1 MKPMSNVDIFTISDE
16 LNNLLSG
23 ARVDKSF
30 QPTKDIVVMRFH
42 VPGTGRIDLVM
53 QCGSRIHISQ
63 YPLENPTTPP
73 TFPMLLRKRIK
84 GGHVESIKQHNF
96 DRVVEIR
103 VKKDKYYTIIV
114 ELFDKGNIILLDDE
128 NNIILPLKRKH
139 WSNRDISSKREY
151 VFPNNIILPL
161 KRKHW
166 SNRDISSKREY
177 VFPEERGINPI
188 NISENEFTELFENNS
203 DSDVVRTLAR
213 NGLGSLY
220 AEEVIARANEITE
233 IDKNTVNN
241 NLTEEQINGLYK
253 GFKKLF
259 DNLKN
264 ESIKPQIVKS
274 DSKEDVIPLDL
285 MKYDSFEK
293 TYYNTFNEACDEFY
307 SKKVNTDIKQIKE
320 NAWNKK
326 VGKFEKRLKLQQET
340 LDNFEKTIADSTFK
354 GEVIYSNYTT
364 IENIINVV
372 NTARDKSYSF
382 KEIGKTLKKAKKDGM
397 EEAQIY
403 ESIDPM
409 GILTLKIDD
418 TTLNID
424 PKLTIP
430 ENAENYYEK
439 SKKAKRKTKGALIAI
454 ENTKKQLEDIKSKK
468 DSAMENISVPK
479 KRVKKNLKW
488 YEKLRWFVSSD
499 DVLVVGGRDANS
511 NESVVKKYLE
521 PNDIYLHADI
531 HGATSTAI
539 KLNGHKLNDNLLKES
554 GEFAASFSS
563 AWSKG
568 FTSQDVFWVHPDQ
581 VSKTPEAG
589 EFLAKGSF
597 VIRGHRNYIRGARLK
612 LAVGIVDYEGKRI
625 MAGPIEALEKHSQNF
640 VVLKPGFTKKEAIAK
655 KILHKI
661 NEDDLIT
668 LDDIIRVLPS
678 GKCDIDEEYH
688 QRKKYEKN

>member
-84 GGHVESIKQHNF
+84 GGHVESVKQHNF

-151 VFPNNIILPL
+151 VFP
-161 KRKHW
+161 
-166 SNRDISSKREY
+166 
-177 VFPEERGINPI
+177 EERGINPI
-188 NISENEFTELFENNS
+188 NISENDFTELFENNS

-372 NTARDKSYSF
+372 NTARDKDYSF

-403 ESIDPM
+403 ESIDPL
-409 GILTLKIDD
+409 GVLTLNIDG
-418 TTLNID
+418 TTLNIN

-454 ENTKKQLEDIKSKK
+454 ENTKKQLEEIKSKK
-468 DSAMENISVPK
+468 DNAMENISVPK

>member
-53 QCGSRIHISQ
+53 QCGSRIHTSQ

-128 NNIILPLKRKH
+128 
-139 WSNRDISSKREY
+139 
-151 VFPNNIILPL
+151 NNIILPL

-241 NLTEEQINGLYK
+241 NLTEEQINGLYE

-403 ESIDPM
+403 ESIDPL
-409 GILTLKIDD
+409 GVLTLNIDG
-418 TTLNID
+418 TTLNIN

-454 ENTKKQLEDIKSKK
+454 ENTKKQLEEIKSKK
-468 DSAMENISVPK
+468 DSAIENISVPK

>member
-1 MKPMSNVDIFTISDE
+1 MSNVDIFTISNE

-53 QCGSRIHISQ
+53 QCGSRIHTSQ

-73 TFPMLLRKRIK
+73 TFPMLLRKRVK
-84 GGHVESIKQHNF
+84 GAHVESIKQHNF

-114 ELFDKGNIILLDDE
+114 ELFDKGNIILLDED
-128 NNIILPLKRKH
+128 NNIILPLKRKRL
-139 WSNRDISSKREY
+139 STRDISSKIEY
-151 VFPNNIILPL
+151 
-161 KRKHW
+161 
-166 SNRDISSKREY
+166 E
-177 VFPEERGINPI
+177 FPEDRGINPI
-188 NISENEFTELFENNS
+188 TVTEKEFKEVFNDSE
-203 DSDVVRTLAR
+203 SDVVRTLAI

-220 AEEVIARANEITE
+220 AEEVIKRANEITE
-233 IDKNTVNN
+233 LDKNTPNN
-241 NLTEEQINGLYK
+241 ELTEKQLEGLYE
-253 GFKKLF
+253 GFKDLF
-259 DNLKN
+259 DNLS
-264 ESIKPQIVKS
+264 EDTIRPQIVKS
-274 DSKEDVIPLDL
+274 ENKEDVVALDL
-285 MKYDSFEK
+285 KKYDDFEK
-293 TYYNTFNEACDEFY
+293 TYFESFNEACDEFY
-307 SKKVNTDIKQIKE
+307 SKKVNTSIKNTRE
-320 NAWNKK
+320 SAWNKK
-326 VGKFEKRLKLQQET
+326 VNKFEKRLRLQQET
-340 LDNFEKTIADSTFK
+340 LDN
-354 GEVIYSNYTT
+354 
-364 IENIINVV
+364 
-372 NTARDKSYSF
+372 
-382 KEIGKTLKKAKKDGM
+382 AKKDGM
-397 EEAQIY
+397 AEAQIY
-403 ESIDPM
+403 ESIDKL
-409 GILTLKIDD
+409 GVLTLRIDD

-439 SKKAKRKTKGALIAI
+439 AKKAKRKTKGAEIAI
-454 ENTKKQLEDIKSKK
+454 ENTKKQLEDIKAKK
-468 DSAMENISVPK
+468 DIAMENIAVPK

-499 DVLVVGGRDANS
+499 GHLVIGGRDANS

-531 HGATSTAI
+531 HGASSTAI
-539 KLNGHKLNDNLLKES
+539 KLNGDDVNDNLLKES

-563 AWSKG
+563 AWSMG

-581 VSKTPEAG
+581 VTKTPESG

-597 VIRGHRNYIRGARLK
+597 VIRGHRNYIRGARVK
-612 LAVGIVDYEGKRI
+612 LAIGIVDYEGKRI
-625 MAGPIEALEKHSQNF
+625 MAGPIESLEKHCDNY
-640 VVLKPGFTKKEAIAK
+640 VVIKPGFTKKEAIAK
-655 KILHKI
+655 KIIHKI
-661 NEDDLIT
+661 NEDDLLT

>member
-1 MKPMSNVDIFTISDE
+1 MKKKVFTMKPMSNVDIYTISDE

-53 QCGSRIHISQ
+53 QCGSRIHTSQ

-84 GGHVESIKQHNF
+84 GAHVESVKQHNF
-96 DRVVEIR
+96 DRVVEIK
-103 VKKDKYYTIIV
+103 VKKDKYYTVIV

-139 WSNRDISSKREY
+139 WSNRDISSKKEY
-151 VFPNNIILPL
+151 I
-161 KRKHW
+161 
-166 SNRDISSKREY
+166 
-177 VFPEERGINPI
+177 FPEERGINPTKVTQK
-188 NISENEFTELFENNS
+188 EFKEILDNNS
-203 DSDVVRTLAR
+203 DSDIVRTLAR

-220 AEEVIARANEITE
+220 AEEIIKRTNEKIA
-233 IDKNTVNN
+233 IDKNTPNKDI
-241 NLTEEQINGLYK
+241 TDEQCIELYNSLK
-253 GFKKLF
+253 NLF
-259 DNLKN
+259 DSLKN
-264 ESIKPQIVKS
+264 DSVKPQIVKNN
-274 DSKEDVIPLDL
+274 SKEDVVPLDL
-285 MKYDSFEK
+285 INYADFEK
-293 TYYNTFNEACDEFY
+293 TYYNNFNEACDEFY
-307 SKKVNTDIKQIKE
+307 SKKVNIDIKSVKE

-340 LDNFEKTIADSTFK
+340 LDNFDKTITESTHK
-354 GEVIYSNYTT
+354 GEVIYSNYAT

-372 NTARDKSYSF
+372 NTARGKGYSF
-382 KEIGKTLKKAKKDGM
+382 KEIGKTLKKAKKEGM
-397 EEAQIY
+397 AEAQIY
-403 ESIDPM
+403 ESIDKL
-409 GILTLKIDD
+409 GVLTLDIDNTKI
-418 TTLNID
+418 NID

-439 SKKAKRKTKGALIAI
+439 DKKEKRKTKGALIAI
-454 ENTKKQLEDIKSKK
+454 ENTKKQLEKIKAKK
-468 DSAMENISVPK
+468 DVAMESISVPK

-488 YEKLRWFVSSD
+488 FEKLRWFVSSEG
-499 DVLVVGGRDANS
+499 VLVVGGRDANS

-589 EFLAKGSF
+589 EFLPKGSF
-597 VIRGHRNYIRGARLK
+597 VIRGHRNYIRGARVK
-612 LAVGIVDYEGKRI
+612 LAIGIVDYEGKRI
-625 MAGPIEALEKHSQNF
+625 MAGPIESLEKHSENF

-661 NEDDLIT
+661 NEDDLIN

-688 QRKKYEKN
+688 QRKKYERN

>member
-1 MKPMSNVDIFTISDE
+1 MKPMSNVDIYTISDE

-53 QCGSRIHISQ
+53 QCGSRIHTSQ

-84 GGHVESIKQHNF
+84 GAHVESIKQHNF
-96 DRVVEIR
+96 DRVVEIN

-139 WSNRDISSKREY
+139 WSNRDISSKKEY
-151 VFPNNIILPL
+151 I
-161 KRKHW
+161 
-166 SNRDISSKREY
+166 
-177 VFPEERGINPI
+177 FPEERGINPTTVTQ
-188 NISENEFTELFENNS
+188 SEFKEIFENNS
-203 DSDVVRTLAR
+203 DSDLVRTLAR

-220 AEEVIARANEITE
+220 AEEIIKRANEIIA
-233 IDKNTVNN
+233 IDKNTPNKDI
-241 NLTEEQINGLYK
+241 TEEQSIALYNSLK
-253 GFKKLF
+253 NLF
-259 DNLKN
+259 DSLKN
-264 ESIKPQIVKS
+264 DSAKPQIVKNN
-274 DSKEDVIPLDL
+274 SKEDVVPLDL
-285 MKYDSFEK
+285 INYEDFEK
-293 TYYNTFNEACDEFY
+293 TYYESFNEACDEFY
-307 SKKVNTDIKQIKE
+307 SKKVNTDIKEIKE

-340 LDNFEKTIADSTFK
+340 LDNFDKTITESTKK

-372 NTARDKSYSF
+372 NTARSKDYSF
-382 KEIGKTLKKAKKDGM
+382 KEIGKTLKKAKKEGM
-397 EEAQIY
+397 AEAQIY
-403 ESIDPM
+403 ESIDKL
-409 GILTLKIDD
+409 GVLTLDIDNTKI
-418 TTLNID
+418 NID

-439 SKKAKRKTKGALIAI
+439 AKKAKRKTKGALIDN
-454 ENTKKQLEDIKSKK
+454 ENTKKQPEKIKAKK
-468 DSAMENISVPK
+468 DVAMENIAVPK

-488 YEKLRWFVSSD
+488 YEKLRWFLSSD
-499 DVLVVGGRDANS
+499 GVLVVGGRDANS

-539 KLNGHKLNDNLLKES
+539 KLNGNKLNDNLLKES

-589 EFLAKGSF
+589 EFLPKGSF
-597 VIRGHRNYIRGARLK
+597 VIRGHRNYIRGARVK
-612 LAVGIVDYEGKRI
+612 LAIGIVDYEGKRI
-625 MAGPIEALEKHSQNF
+625 MAGPIEALEKHSENF

-661 NEDDLIT
+661 NEDDLIN

>member
-53 QCGSRIHISQ
+53 QCGSRIHTSQ

-128 NNIILPLKRKH
+128 
-139 WSNRDISSKREY
+139 
-151 VFPNNIILPL
+151 NNIILPL

-241 NLTEEQINGLYK
+241 NLTEEQINGLYE

-403 ESIDPM
+403 ESIDPL
-409 GILTLKIDD
+409 GVLTLNIDG
-418 TTLNID
+418 TTLNIN

-454 ENTKKQLEDIKSKK
+454 ENTKKQLEEIKSKK

-539 KLNGHKLNDNLLKES
+539 KLNGNKLNDNLLKES